1 MAEGSGV
8 IRVGLCQVY
17 TQEWDVEGN
26 TVRTLGA
33 IREAADQGAH
43 LVITPECVLHGYGF
57 TTGELHAETRACAQR
72 VDGPI
77 IAGFRHLAADSR
89 IHLMLGFCELAEDER
104 LHNTAAM
111 IRPDGSIAW
120 LYRKVHCRPFEADWA
135 GSVFTPGDRFYVE
148 TVEYDGHTACVGAM
162 ICFDREVVESTR
174 CLRALGAQFIACP
187 LATDTYSLST
197 LPPQA
202 DNEMVT
208 RVRAAENE
216 VYIAV
221 VNHAG
226 RFNGGTFVVG
236 PHGEVLLQMGA
247 DAEVRV
253 VDIPIEQVTAQYHA
267 HPLGW
272 MGWGYRRPE
281 VYRPYLDPNAL

>member
-1 MAEGSGV
+1 MADGNGV
-8 IRVGLCQVY
+8 LRVGLCQVY
-17 TQEWDVEGN
+17 TREWDVEGN
-26 TVRTLGA
+26 TVRALDA
-33 IREAADQGAH
+33 VREAADRGAN

-57 TTGELHAETRACAQR
+57 TTDDLHAETRACAQH

-77 IAGFRHLAADSR
+77 VAGFRELAACSR
-89 IHLMLGFCELAEDER
+89 IHLVLGFCELADDGR

-120 LYRKVHCRPFEADWA
+120 LYRKVHCRPFEAEWA
-135 GSVFTPGDRFYVE
+135 GAVFTPGDRFYVE
-148 TVEYDGHTACVGAM
+148 RFDCDGQTACVGAM

-187 LATDTYSLST
+187 LATNTEDLSA
-197 LPPQA
+197 LPVYA
-202 DNEMVT
+202 DNELVT

-226 RFNGGTFVVG
+226 RFNGGTFVIG
-236 PHGEVLLQMGA
+236 PRGEVLLQMGA
-247 DAEVRV
+247 DAEVQV
-253 VDIPIEQVTAQYHA
+253 VDIPFHQVATQYHA
-267 HPLGW
+267 DPLGW

-281 VYRPYLDPNAL
+281 VYRPYLDPQTR